1 MGCASCV
8 TRTRAGAARLAAVTS
23 PRIDDHPVA
32 QLLAHRLATASR
44 PGARDDGAR
53 LAVVIEGG
61 GMRGAISGGMAL
73 ALEDH
78 GLTDCADDVYGTS
91 AGALNAAWF
100 VGRAARRGL
109 DAWADP
115 ELRTATVRRR
125 NLLRGRP
132 ILDGEYLVDVVYEHL
147 TPLPFAE
154 VIASDVRLHPIATD
168 AASGQAHDLAPYVRE
183 VADLKR
189 ALRAS
194 SALPILAGP
203 PVDLGGRRWFDGGIA
218 ESVPYRTA
226 LAQGATHVLVLRS
239 RRAGEQETQEQGRT
253 AALVARYLARH
264 SPALAEAFLQ
274 RPARIVADDAELDD
288 LAASV
293 SGPAVL
299 SLRPAASTLPIG
311 RLERDDRRV
320 QAGIA
325 AGEAAVRELVEPM
338 LVA

>member
-1 MGCASCV
+1 M
-8 TRTRAGAARLAAVTS
+8 TW
-23 PRIDDHPVA
+23 PRPDDHPVA

-73 ALEDH
+73 ALEEH
-78 GLTDCADDVYGTS
+78 GLTDCVDDVYGTS

-100 VGRAARRGL
+100 SGRAAREGL

-115 ELRTATVRRR
+115 ELRTATLRRR

-132 ILDGEYLVDVVYEHL
+132 ILDGEYLVDVVYEQL
-147 TPLPFAE
+147 TPLPFDE
-154 VIASDVRLHPIATD
+154 VLRSDVHLHAIATD
-168 AASGQAHDLAPYVRE
+168 AATGRAHDLAPF
-183 VADLKR
+183 VAGVPDLKR

-226 LAQGATHVLVLRS
+226 IAQGATHLLVLRS

-253 AALVARYLARH
+253 AAMVARYLSRYSA
-264 SPALAEAFLQ
+264 ALAEAFLQ
-274 RPARIVADDAELDD
+274 RPARIVEDDAELDD
-288 LAASV
+288 LQAS
-293 SGPAVL
+293 SGTEPAVL
-299 SLRPAASTLPIG
+299 SLRPAPETPPIG

-325 AGEAAVRELVEPM
+325 AGQDAVRRLIEP
-338 LVA
+338 LALTRA